1 MVDPDET
8 RAIQMETPT
17 VTTSIPTTT
26 LDLSGTWTALIT
38 PFRDSEIDETA
49 LRALVEFNIFGGV
62 SGLVACGT
70 TAETPTLTATESAR
84 VIEIVI
90 DQARGRVPVMVGT
103 GSNDTQ
109 TTLANTIAAREA
121 GASAAL
127 IVMPYY
133 NRPTQEGLYQH
144 IRHIAERCD
153 LPIVLYN
160 VPGRTGSD
168 ILPTTVA
175 RLALLPNV
183 IGIKEAS
190 GNLDRA
196 SEIVRLTGPDFAV
209 LSGDDSLTLPIMSV
223 GGVGVVSVASNII
236 PVAISAITTAA
247 LAGDFLRARTIHHE
261 VLELCGAMFVET
273 NPVPVKAAAELLG
286 VTTSEVRLPLVPL
299 MPESRERLFR
309 ALLACP
315 HTSGRLL
322 IGEETAWTTGEA
334 ERVEVA
340 A

>member
-1 MVDPDET
+1 MTATEIRT
-8 RAIQMETPT
+8 RAID
-17 VTTSIPTTT
+17 V
-26 LDLSGTWTALIT
+26 SGTWTALIT
-38 PFRDSEIDETA
+38 PFRDGEIDETA
-49 LRALVEFNIFGGV
+49 LRALVDSNIAGGV

-70 TAETPTLTATESAR
+70 TAETPTLTADESRR

-90 DQARGRVPVMVGT
+90 DQAQGRVPVMVGT
-103 GSNDTQ
+103 GSNDTH
-109 TTLANTIAAREA
+109 TTLAHTIEA
-121 GASAAL
+121 QELGADAAL

-144 IRHIAERCD
+144 IRYVAERVE

-168 ILPTTVA
+168 ILPVTVA

-183 IGIKEAS
+183 VGIKEAS

-196 SEIVRLTGPDFAV
+196 SEIVRLTGDDFSV
-209 LSGDDSLTLPIMSV
+209 LSGDDSLTLPIMAV
-223 GGVGVVSVASNII
+223 GGRGIVSVASNVI
-236 PVAISAITTAA
+236 PGAISALTTAA
-247 LAGDFLRARTIHHE
+247 LEGDFLRARTIHHE

-286 VTTSEVRLPLVPL
+286 LATSEVRLPMVPL
-299 MPESRERLFR
+299 MPDSRERLFR
-309 ALLACP
+309 AMLHCP
-315 HTSGRLL
+315 YTAQRMV
-322 IGEETAWTTGEA
+322 IGEETAFTVA
-334 ERVEVA
+334 NPAEVA

>member
-1 MVDPDET
+1 MTAADL
-8 RAIQMETPT
+8 RNA
-17 VTTSIPTTT
+17 TT
-26 LDLSGTWTALIT
+26 LDLSGAWTALIT
-38 PFRDSEIDETA
+38 PFREGRIDEPA
-49 LRALVEFNIFGGV
+49 LRALVDGNIAGGV

-70 TAETPTLTATESAR
+70 TAETPTLSPAESGR
-84 VIEIVI
+84 IIEIVI
-90 DQARGRVPVMVGT
+90 AQAAGRVPVMVGT
-103 GSNDTQ
+103 GTNSTES
-109 TTLANTIAAREA
+109 TLARTREA
-121 GASAAL
+121 QAAGAAAAL

-168 ILPTTVA
+168 LQAATVA
-175 RLALLPNV
+175 RLAQLPTV

-190 GNLDRA
+190 GSLDRA
-196 SEIVRLTGPDFAV
+196 SEIVRLTAPDFSV

-223 GGVGVVSVASNII
+223 GGRGVVSVVSNIA
-236 PVAISAITTAA
+236 PRAISDLTGAA
-247 LAGDFLRARTIHHE
+247 LAGDYGRARTIHHE
-261 VLELCGAMFVET
+261 IFELCGAMFVET

-286 VTTSEVRLPLVPL
+286 MATSEVRLPLTSL
-299 MPESRERLFR
+299 LPESRERVFR

-315 HTSGRLL
+315 YTANRLK
-322 IGEETAWTTGEA
+322 IGEEAAWPVIAVEPS
-334 ERVEVA
+334 VEVA